1 MGVQTLGQEV
11 AERLRRDL
19 AEGIFKPG
27 EKLPPERE
35 LMSRYSVGRNTVR
48 EAVRG
53 LVALGMLEVK
63 AGSGTTVSRVD
74 GRTALAR
81 TMDERPMDESAL
93 EDLVEFRLLLEGQAA
108 QLAAERAT
116 SEDLDRIRERL
127 AAYQNAVRRYEAVYE
142 HDVAFHRAVSEAT
155 HNRLFLDVIDT
166 LAAVP
171 ESDASRR
178 PRAGGHPQGCGGA
191 CDDRPP
197 RTDGRCR
204 GRRPGHARAHPHWQ
218 RAPAQ
223 GHGQGT
229 ARVAAGQPAPR
240 RDHQPRQDPGAR
252 ANRADVPAPRALEA
266 HHQPPLNHGYQSCIV
281 PSSSRLTGR

>member
-19 AEGIFKPG
+19 AEGAFKPG

-35 LMSRYSVGRNTVR
+35 LMARYSVGRNTVR

-63 AGSGTTVSRVD
+63 AGSGTTVSRID

-81 TMDERPMDESAL
+81 TVGDRPMDESAL

-116 SEDLDRIRERL
+116 PEDLERIREGL
-127 AAYQNAVRRYEAVYE
+127 AAYQNAVRRHEAVYE
-142 HDVAFHRAVSEAT
+142 HDVAFHRAVSQAA

-166 LAAVP
+166 SSQLFQGAMQAADHSPEDLLKAAEEHAMVAHHVLMGDAEAAGRAMRAHILA
-171 ESDASRR
+171 
-178 PRAGGHPQGCGGA
+178 GN
-191 CDDRPP
+191 
-197 RTDGRCR
+197 
-204 GRRPGHARAHPHWQ
+204 GRRLK
-218 RAPAQ
+218 
-223 GHGQGT
+223 GT
-229 ARVAAGQPAPR
+229 ATRTTSGAP
-240 RDHQPRQDPGAR
+240 
-252 ANRADVPAPRALEA
+252 
-266 HHQPPLNHGYQSCIV
+266 S
-281 PSSSRLTGR
+281 TT